1 MSEVASTGISE
12 IWAKISPSSL
22 ITKVRQRSNL
32 FKIAT
37 NTGWLVVDKLIS
49 IVAGLLVGA
58 WVARYLGPAQY
69 GMLNYASAFVA
80 LFTPLVGLGLK
91 DIVIREIVRD
101 PADKDEIL
109 GTAFT
114 LQFLAGFIA
123 LGLSIGIAYVSRPD
137 DALARCLIAI
147 LSGRLIF
154 LAGSNTLS
162 YWFQSQIQSKFSVW
176 ARNLALVVI
185 ALVRVGLVLS
195 QARLVAFAWAML
207 ASNALV
213 VLGMVV
219 GYRASQGRIAAWRTS
234 FLQAKQLLKDSWPL
248 IISGVAVT
256 IYMKVDQ
263 IMLGNMVTEG
273 ELGVYSAAVRLSEL
287 WYFIPT
293 AIASSFFPTII
304 RSRENKSEQVH
315 RERMQLFFDIMAG
328 TAYLVV
334 IPTAVL
340 APLVV
345 TTLFGA
351 DYAEAGLILRV
362 HIWAFLFVSLGT
374 ARSRWLMA
382 ENMTRFSMTATIL
395 GAIVNVGLNF
405 WLIPQYAGLGAAWA
419 TLASQAVSA
428 YLSSML
434 LTRLWPVFRQLT
446 TSLLAPFRL
455 LKILRSLRQIV

>member
-1 MSEVASTGISE
+1 MSE
-12 IWAKISPSSL
+12 IWAKVLPSSF
-22 ITKVRQRSNL
+22 ISKVRQRSNL

-101 PADKDEIL
+101 PAEKNGIM

-114 LQFLAGFIA
+114 LQFLAGFGA
-123 LGLSIGIAYVSRPD
+123 LGLSVGIAYLSHPD
-137 DALARCLIAI
+137 DALTRLLIAI

-154 LAGSNTLS
+154 LAGSNTLN

-176 ARNLALVVI
+176 ARNLTLVVI

-195 QARLVAFAWAML
+195 QAPLVAFAWVML

-213 VLGMVV
+213 VLGMIIW
-219 GYRASQGRIAAWRTS
+219 YKTSQGQITAWRAS

-263 IMLGNMVTEG
+263 IMLGNMATEG

-304 RSRENKSEQVH
+304 RSREHRSEQVH
-315 RERMQLFFDIMAG
+315 RERMQLFFDLMAG
-328 TAYLVV
+328 AAYVIV
-334 IPTAVL
+334 IPTALL

-395 GAIVNVGLNF
+395 GAIVNIGLNF
-405 WLIPQYAGLGAAWA
+405 WLIPRYAGLGAAWA
-419 TLASQAVSA
+419 TLISYAVSA
-428 YLSSML
+428 YLSTL
-434 LTRLWPVFRQLT
+434 LLDRLWPLFGQL
-446 TSLLAPFRL
+446 SLSALVPFRL
-455 LKILRSLRQIV
+455 FSLWKSFRRLS